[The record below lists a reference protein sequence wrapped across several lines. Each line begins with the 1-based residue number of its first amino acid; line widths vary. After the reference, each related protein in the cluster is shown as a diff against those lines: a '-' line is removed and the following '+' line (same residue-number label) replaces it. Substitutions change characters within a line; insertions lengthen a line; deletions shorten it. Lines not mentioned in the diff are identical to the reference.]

1 MRTKEKPAA
10 PRRGQAGYKIN
21 HLYFNQF
28 KFTTTKNK
36 CNPEISLVS
45 EVKSYIVD
53 LLAEQYF
60 QGANTLAHRH
70 AKLFWEKSGRRL
82 LND

>member
-1 MRTKEKPAA
+1 MRKEKPA
-10 PRRGQAGYKIN
+10 PRGGGAGHGTKQ
-21 HLYFNQF
+21 HANQF
-28 KFTTTKNK
+28 QFITITQNRK
-36 CNPEISLVS
+36 PEISLVS
-45 EVKSYIVD
+45 EVKSYIID